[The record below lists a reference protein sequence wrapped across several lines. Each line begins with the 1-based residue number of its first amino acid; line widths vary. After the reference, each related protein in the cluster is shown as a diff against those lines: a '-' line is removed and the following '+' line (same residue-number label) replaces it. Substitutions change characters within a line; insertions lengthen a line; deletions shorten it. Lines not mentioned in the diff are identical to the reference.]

1 MMGKYGWVGTCGWE
15 EGLKMR
21 LIFLKIT
28 QIQRDRPVLNLK
40 IIDFLNLKSEIL
52 KKIKKNLERLCKKT
66 RSNYKNIGGEIF
78 SNLDRFVG

>member
-28 QIQRDRPVLNLK
+28 QIQRDRPGLNLK
-40 IIDFLNLKSEIL
+40 IIDFWNLKSEIL
-52 KKIKKNLERLCKKT
+52 KKIKK
-66 RSNYKNIGGEIF
+66 I
-78 SNLDRFVG
+78 